1 MNQEIFYLLDDDQQQ
16 KIREAIY
23 AKFEASIESMELKV
37 KPIDMSKLVRGE
49 IVHQIQSEGI
59 PDEARDIVQKHI
71 TRVVKEALK

>member
-37 KPIDMSKLVRGE
+37 KPVDMSKLVKGE
-49 IVHQIQSEGI
+49 ILHQIQSDGI
-59 PDEARDIVQKHI
+59 PDEAQDIVQKHI
-71 TRVVKEALK
+71 TKAIKESLK